1 MLGESSTRV
10 FWNMQ
15 ECCIFN
21 MKSLKLINYQFGRR
35 VEAAPVLKY
44 SPTFALHLG
53 TVNESKRKNIFIHMK
68 NKPMLY

>member
-1 MLGESSTRV
+1 MR
-10 FWNMQ
+10 

-21 MKSLKLINYQFGRR
+21 MESLKLINNQFGRR

-53 TVNESKRKNIFIHMK
+53 TVNESKPKKYSIHMK